1 MLKQCSAQDE
11 SSVRCEMQGKNSFCS
26 ASKTRHKIKGRKKI
40 MLWTLI
46 SFVGFTILVA
56 VISYFKTQD
65 DNQST
70 SEGYFLAGRGLP
82 GVVIAGSLLL
92 TNLSAEQL
100 VGSNG
105 QTWLV
110 GMSPMAFEV
119 LAAPC
124 CIALALFA
132 APRYLKSGI
141 TTIPQLIGLR
151 FDRSTKLW
159 FSILYIVLALVVQIP
174 VVLYSGSLV
183 FENIFGL
190 SGILG
195 VTKFQAIV
203 ILCIAISV
211 IGSIYAIFGGL
222 KAVAVSDTVNGIGLL
237 IGGLA
242 VPFLALNV
250 LGHTANGGGI
260 IEDMRYLIE
269 NHSDMLNSIAP
280 AESSAPAV
288 PWPTVFTGM
297 VILGLQSWCTNQ
309 AYVQRVLAAKNL
321 KEAQKGALLC
331 ATLKIIG
338 FMYLALPGVIAY
350 ALFQL
355 NGTEITMMDDAYPTM
370 IMQIVPAP
378 LMGFFAAVMFG
389 AILSSFNSFLNSIN
403 TMFTLDIYK
412 EFIKPEANELQMV
425 KIGKKVGIMFA
436 VLTTIIG
443 PMVYFFPGGM
453 RTFLDSLV
461 MLVALPVLSAV
472 FGGFFFKFLP
482 KFTAKF
488 ILIFHIVFYGSF
500 LLISPS
506 YSLFGGGNGT
516 IHYLYAVL
524 VLWPLEMIIMALL
537 NSNNKK
543 KHPELVAWVQK
554 DVGAVDLTPW
564 KYRGIAAVGILLFIA
579 VVYLAFSPLGI
590 GTWAYSQPF

>member
-1 MLKQCSAQDE
+1 
-11 SSVRCEMQGKNSFCS
+11 
-26 ASKTRHKIKGRKKI
+26 

-56 VISYFKTQD
+56 VISYFKTKG

-82 GVVIAGSLLL
+82 GFVIAGSLLL

-222 KAVAVSDTVNGIGLL
+222 KAVAVSDTVNGVGLL

-242 VPFLALNV
+242 VPFLALHV
-250 LGHTANGGGI
+250 LGSTANGGGI
-260 IEDMRYLIE
+260 IEGMRYLIE

-309 AYVQRVLAAKNL
+309 YVQRVLAAKNL

-370 IMQIVPAP
+370 IMQVVPAP

-554 DVGAVDLTPW
+554 DVSAVDLTPW

>member
-1 MLKQCSAQDE
+1 MPSSA
-11 SSVRCEMQGKNSFCS
+11 
-26 ASKTRHKIKGRKKI
+26 A
-40 MLWTLI
+40 
-46 SFVGFTILVA
+46 
-56 VISYFKTQD
+56 
-65 DNQST
+65 
-70 SEGYFLAGRGLP
+70 
-82 GVVIAGSLLL
+82 
-92 TNLSAEQL
+92 
-100 VGSNG
+100 
-105 QTWLV
+105 
-110 GMSPMAFEV
+110 
-119 LAAPC
+119 
-124 CIALALFA
+124 
-132 APRYLKSGI
+132 
-141 TTIPQLIGLR
+141 
-151 FDRSTKLW
+151 
-159 FSILYIVLALVVQIP
+159 
-174 VVLYSGSLV
+174 
-183 FENIFGL
+183 
-190 SGILG
+190 
-195 VTKFQAIV
+195 
-203 ILCIAISV
+203 
-211 IGSIYAIFGGL
+211 
-222 KAVAVSDTVNGIGLL
+222 DTVNGIGLL

-242 VPFLALNV
+242 VPFLALHV
-250 LGHTANGGGI
+250 LGSTANGGGI
-260 IEDMRYLIE
+260 IEGMRYLIE

-370 IMQIVPAP
+370 IMQVVPAP

-425 KIGKKVGIMFA
+425 KIGKKVGVMFA

>member
-1 MLKQCSAQDE
+1 
-11 SSVRCEMQGKNSFCS
+11 
-26 ASKTRHKIKGRKKI
+26 
-40 MLWTLI
+40 
-46 SFVGFTILVA
+46 
-56 VISYFKTQD
+56 
-65 DNQST
+65 
-70 SEGYFLAGRGLP
+70 
-82 GVVIAGSLLL
+82 
-92 TNLSAEQL
+92 
-100 VGSNG
+100 
-105 QTWLV
+105 
-110 GMSPMAFEV
+110 
-119 LAAPC
+119 
-124 CIALALFA
+124 
-132 APRYLKSGI
+132 
-141 TTIPQLIGLR
+141 
-151 FDRSTKLW
+151 
-159 FSILYIVLALVVQIP
+159 
-174 VVLYSGSLV
+174 
-183 FENIFGL
+183 
-190 SGILG
+190 
-195 VTKFQAIV
+195 
-203 ILCIAISV
+203 
-211 IGSIYAIFGGL
+211 
-222 KAVAVSDTVNGIGLL
+222 
-237 IGGLA
+237 
-242 VPFLALNV
+242 
-250 LGHTANGGGI
+250 
-260 IEDMRYLIE
+260 
-269 NHSDMLNSIAP
+269 
-280 AESSAPAV
+280 
-288 PWPTVFTGM
+288 
-297 VILGLQSWCTNQ
+297 
-309 AYVQRVLAAKNL
+309 
-321 KEAQKGALLC
+321 
-331 ATLKIIG
+331 
-338 FMYLALPGVIAY
+338 
-350 ALFQL
+350 
-355 NGTEITMMDDAYPTM
+355 MMDDAYPTM
-370 IMQIVPAP
+370 IMQVVPAP